1 MRTRSSSTSSPPAMC
16 TRSRSSSISSPP
28 PAAKPARSS
37 STSSTPEVKRRRGRS
52 PPSRFPPCPAAIRGD
67 SGLMLILFETP
78 SGFAIFTFCGL
89 LISRRNAVQEVW
101 LSFTDGRKAKRAVF
115 LEEFRTFKDKSKA
128 INKSTGVSKRLTEM
142 IMNCRFPEQKIAVGK
157 LEYKRI
163 IEERLN
169 IDCLYNTAVMEV
181 MWGIQHC
188 MPSLLPQEKSQL
200 TEADC
205 LPMSLGLHYV
215 LQHYDCDVN
224 TDMVDEQIVATA
236 SALFQC
242 DSVEKKYSGA
252 LRRAGDLIKDVSGI
266 NCKGWTLLKIA
277 TALKM
282 IWWPEF
288 GDSCEVSED
297 DVSRLVAHAYIY
309 NVHKNKDSC
318 LRVYKDMVE
327 AHEIKTSKK
336 ELLKSLVELANK
348 TYEAQGPE
356 KNV

>member
-1 MRTRSSSTSSPPAMC
+1 ME
-16 TRSRSSSISSPP
+16 
-28 PAAKPARSS
+28 AAY
-37 STSSTPEVKRRRGRS
+37 V
-52 PPSRFPPCPAAIRGD
+52 D
-67 SGLMLILFETP
+67 VIL
-78 SGFAIFTFCGL
+78 L
-89 LISRRNAVQEVW
+89 LAGSVMAV
-101 LSFTDGRKAKRAVF
+101 L
-115 LEEFRTFKDKSKA
+115 LEEFRTFKDKSNA

-215 LQHYDCDVN
+215 LQHYDCDVK
-224 TDMVDEQIVATA
+224 TEM
-236 SALFQC
+236 C

-252 LRRAGDLIKDVSGI
+252 LRHAGDLIKDVSGI
-266 NCKGWTLLKIA
+266 NCEGWTLLKIA

-297 DVSRLVAHAYIY
+297 DVSRLVAHAYICDL
-309 NVHKNKDSC
+309 HKKKDSC
-318 LRVYKDMVE
+318 LTVYKDMVE
-327 AHEIKTSKK
+327 AHEVKTSKK
-336 ELLKSLVELANK
+336 GLVKSLVELANE
-348 TYEAQGPE
+348 TYEAEGPG
-356 KNV
+356 KNWDTCIG

>member
-1 MRTRSSSTSSPPAMC
+1 
-16 TRSRSSSISSPP
+16 
-28 PAAKPARSS
+28 
-37 STSSTPEVKRRRGRS
+37 
-52 PPSRFPPCPAAIRGD
+52 
-67 SGLMLILFETP
+67 
-78 SGFAIFTFCGL
+78 
-89 LISRRNAVQEVW
+89 
-101 LSFTDGRKAKRAVF
+101 
-115 LEEFRTFKDKSKA
+115 
-128 INKSTGVSKRLTEM
+128 M

-163 IEERLN
+163 IEERL
-169 IDCLYNTAVMEV
+169 V

-215 LQHYDCDVN
+215 LQHYDCDVK
-224 TDMVDEQIVATA
+224 TDMVNEQIVATA
-236 SALFQC
+236 CALFQC

-252 LRRAGDLIKDVSGI
+252 LRCAGDLIKDVSGI

-309 NVHKNKDSC
+309 DVHMNKDSC

-327 AHEIKTSKK
+327 AHEVIKTSKK
-336 ELLKSLVELANK
+336 ELLESLVELANE
-348 TYEAQGPE
+348 TYEAEGPE